1 MLRFNKIGTD
11 DETKYTILPF
21 KVRDI
26 KKLKE
31 KVSLALLF
39 LVVKI
44 NKNIQYKFKDK
55 RVDLLLI
62 GEGEKSTM
70 PLKKILTHYA

>member
-39 LVVKI
+39 LVMKI

-70 PLKKILTHYA
+70 PLKNILTHYA

>member
-39 LVVKI
+39 LVMKI

-70 PLKKILTHYA
+70 PLNKILTHYA

>member
-1 MLRFNKIGTD
+1 MKQNIPYFHSKL
-11 DETKYTILPF
+11 ETF
-21 KVRDI
+21 

-39 LVVKI
+39 LVMKI
-44 NKNIQYKFKDK
+44 RKNIQYKFNDK

-70 PLKKILTHYA
+70 PLTKILTHYA